1 MTEHFLNLAIR
12 SIFLENMALAFFLG
26 MCSFLACSKK
36 VETALGLGVAVV
48 FVQVLTVPLN
58 NLILHYLLA
67 EGALS
72 WLSPAFAKV
81 SLAFLAFIL
90 FIGTIAAA
98 TQVVEMAVERY
109 APGLYNT
116 LGVFLPL
123 IAVNCVILAGSLFM
137 QEREYTFAESV
148 VYAFGSGIGWAL
160 AIVAMAAVR
169 EKLAYSDVPDGLKG
183 LGITFVTAGLMS
195 LAFMVF
201 SGIQI

>member
-1 MTEHFLNLAIR
+1 MEHYLNLAIR
-12 SIFLENMALAFFLG
+12 SMFLENMALAFFLG

-58 NLILHYLLA
+58 NLILRYLLA

-81 SLAFLAFIL
+81 NLAFLAFIL

>member
-1 MTEHFLNLAIR
+1 MEHFLNLAIR

-58 NLILHYLLA
+58 NLILVHLLK
-67 EGALS
+67 EGALG
-72 WLSPAFAKV
+72 WLSPALAKAD
-81 SLAFLAFIL
+81 LTFLAFIL
-90 FIGTIAAA
+90 FIGTVAAA
-98 TQVVEMAVERY
+98 TQVVEMTVEKFAPKLY
-109 APGLYNT
+109 AT

-137 QEREYTFAESV
+137 QEREYGFAESV
-148 VYAFGSGIGWAL
+148 VYGIGSGLGWAI

-169 EKLAYSDVPDGLKG
+169 EKLVYSNPPAGLRG
-183 LGITFVTAGLMS
+183 IGITFVVAGLMS
-195 LAFMVF
+195 VAFMMF
-201 SGIQI
+201 SGIQL